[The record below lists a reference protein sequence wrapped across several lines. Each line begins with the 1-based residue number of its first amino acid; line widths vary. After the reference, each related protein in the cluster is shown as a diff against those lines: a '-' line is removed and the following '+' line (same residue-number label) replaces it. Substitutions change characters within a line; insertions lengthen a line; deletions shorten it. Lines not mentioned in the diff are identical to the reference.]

1 MLGKIIG
8 GRYHIVAELG
18 RGAFSQTYLAED
30 RQIPNNPKC
39 AVKQLKP
46 QTTNELAL
54 REARRLFRREAE
66 VLARLDHPQI
76 PRLLAYYPGEF
87 CLIQDFIDGNNL
99 SQEIKGSK
107 RWNETEVIKLLLDVL
122 PVLEYVHQ
130 RQQPPV
136 IHRDLKPSNL
146 IRRASDGKIVLID
159 FGAVKEINTLVLGPE
174 GEMVPSVIVGTQ
186 GYMPPEQLNG
196 MPRPNSDIYALGMVA
211 IQALTGT
218 APVHLPRD
226 ADREVIWHDRAQV
239 CSQLADILNK
249 MVRSDHRER
258 YQSATE
264 VLNDLDDVETLYQSP
279 TVAIGDREE
288 LQRTITNAITEVLS
302 RTITSGRPRI
312 QKRRIWLSV
321 GIVSVALVGGIVI
334 FPFAWAIYLF
344 NQANGLAKAG
354 QYQLAIGVYDQVL
367 AIRPTSALTWLN
379 RGYALSKLRRFDE
392 MLDSCNRAIENR
404 PQFVEAWNC
413 QGLALQ
419 ELKRYQE
426 ALNAYKKVVEL
437 KPDFYQAWLNKG
449 EVLLKLE
456 RPQEALAAFDKAI
469 LYNKDYLFAWN
480 NRGNALFQ
488 LQRYPE
494 AIAAYD
500 KAIAIKANY
509 PYAWNGRGNSHR
521 SLKLYAAAIAD
532 YDRAIQIKS
541 DFYEAWYNKGL
552 AFLDSQQYAKALE
565 ALNQAIEIKPDYTAA
580 INKREEVFRQ
590 LGR

>member
-1 MLGKIIG
+1 MLGNTIG

-18 RGAFSQTYLAED
+18 RGAFSQTYIAED

-87 CLIQDFIDGNNL
+87 CLVQDFIEGNNL

-159 FGAVKEINTLVLGPE
+159 FGAVKEINTLVLGS
-174 GEMVPSVIVGTQ
+174 GEEVVPSVIVGTQ

-196 MPRPNSDIYALGMVA
+196 MPHPNSDIYALGMVA
-211 IQALTGT
+211 IETLTGAT
-218 APVHLPRD
+218 PVHLSRD
-226 ADREVIWHDRAQV
+226 ADREVVWHHRV
-239 CSQLADILNK
+239 RVSCQLEDILNK
-249 MVRSDHRER
+249 MVRSDLTER

-264 VLNDLDDVETLYQSP
+264 VLNDLYNLETLYQSQ
-279 TVAIGDREE
+279 TVAIGNREE

-302 RTITSGRPRI
+302 RTITSGRARI
-312 QKRRIWLSV
+312 QKRRIWVRV
-321 GIVSVALVGGIVI
+321 GIVSVALVGLIVI

-344 NQANGLAKAG
+344 NQANGLTQAG

-367 AIRPTSALTWLN
+367 AIRPTASPAWLN
-379 RGYALSKLRRFDE
+379 RGFALSKLRRFDE

-413 QGLALQ
+413 LGLALQ
-419 ELKRYQE
+419 ELKRYEE
-426 ALNAYKKVVEL
+426 ALKAYDQVVKL
-437 KPDFYQAWLNKG
+437 QPDFYEAWNNKG
-449 EVLLKLE
+449 ESLLSL
-456 RPQEALAAFDKAI
+456 RRSQEALAAFDKAI
-469 LYNKDYLFAWN
+469 LYNLDYLFAWN

-494 AIAAYD
+494 AIAAYSR
-500 KAIAIKANY
+500 AIGINPNY
-509 PYAWNGRGNSHR
+509 PYAWNGRGNAHR
-521 SLKLYAAAIAD
+521 RLNLYAAALAD
-532 YDRAIQIKS
+532 YKKAIQLKP

-552 AFLDSQQYAKALE
+552 TFFDSQQYAKAIE
-565 ALNQAIEIKPDYTAA
+565 AFNQAIEIKPDYTAA
-580 INKREEVFRQ
+580 INKREAVFRQ